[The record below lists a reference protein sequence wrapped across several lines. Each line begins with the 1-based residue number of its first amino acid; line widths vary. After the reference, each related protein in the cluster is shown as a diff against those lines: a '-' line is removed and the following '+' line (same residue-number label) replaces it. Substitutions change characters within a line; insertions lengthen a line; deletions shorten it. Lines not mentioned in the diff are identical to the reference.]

1 MGSTP
6 TLFRQYREAAS
17 DPDVRFSVEAPHMS
31 DARVLA
37 RLSRR
42 IWSKRFQETSR
53 SGGMPG
59 EERNN
64 KTRDPVVLF
73 VQREMNGAPMLRWR
87 LW

>member
-1 MGSTP
+1 
-6 TLFRQYREAAS
+6 
-17 DPDVRFSVEAPHMS
+17 
-31 DARVLA
+31 
-37 RLSRR
+37 
-42 IWSKRFQETSR
+42 
-53 SGGMPG
+53 MPG